1 MSNPLLFVGFVLFL
15 SGPIFAQQE
24 ADELMSEF
32 FLEYDDFYDES
43 FLRYKGTQW
52 VETPEVA
59 GGKFRVWEGIVA
71 NSVAKKMQYVL
82 QLASDADAKVDS
94 PPTCNELLTVDGKTL
109 TKGYELSNEWPLSN
123 EAFEPDVKQKPII
136 PILEPHGLATL
147 PYMGIFG
154 RESELKKHV
163 SSVLTGF
170 KFVKSTSKKDGVVN
184 GLWLS
189 SNGVMQ
195 LSIDLDTKRG
205 NLPILAEYSLSEDK
219 KASTG
224 RFSSI
229 TKTKWKK
236 FGEKQSVPHEILVS
250 GLLGESKYEYVF
262 TFDWIAADAWKEK
275 IKNTDF
281 AEISKRKGRGW
292 FDAFNALLEK

>member
-1 MSNPLLFVGFVLFL
+1 MSNLFLFVGFVLVL
-15 SGPIFAQQE
+15 SCSVFARQE
-24 ADELMSEF
+24 ADELLAEF

-52 VETPEVA
+52 VEGPDVV
-59 GGKFRVWEGIVA
+59 GGRFRVWEGIVA

-82 QLASDADAKVDS
+82 QLDADADAKVDS
-94 PPTCNELLTVDGKTL
+94 QPTCNEVLTVDGKTL
-109 TKGYELSNEWPLSN
+109 IKGYVLSNEWPLSN
-123 EAFEPDVKQKPII
+123 KAFEPDVKQKPII

-154 RESELKKHV
+154 RGSEFKKHV

-170 KFVKSTSKKDGVVN
+170 KFVKSTSKKDGVSN
-184 GLWLS
+184 GTWIS
-189 SNGVMQ
+189 SNGIMQ

-205 NLPILAEYSLSEDK
+205 NLPILAEYSISEDK
-219 KASTG
+219 KAATG

-236 FGEKQSVPHEILVS
+236 FGEKQNVPQEILVS

-262 TFDWIAADAWKEK
+262 TFDWIAADVWKEK

-281 AEISKRKGRGW
+281 AEISRRKGRGW